1 MSKEKYTDESEFREL
16 KKLLKDLPK
25 VNTPDNFEFNLMTKI
40 QNKSFEVKSEKKK
53 SWLTWSLTP
62 AITFAMSVFLIF
74 FVFTG
79 EEESEDN
86 PWNTLPQLM
95 EENVAEAEILTVD
108 KDEIRE
114 KVVKKEMSKTSKSK
128 NLATSNSIKKDYPF
142 EKKSSINFDEYL
154 QADAPPSSEVGARLA
169 GSQNSNASPFDG
181 FFLRQRR
188 DAQERDSVNK
198 EKDSLSQQEKDE
210 NIK

>member
-1 MSKEKYTDESEFREL
+1 MNEERFSDDNEFKEL

-25 VNTPDNFEFNLMTKI
+25 VNAPDNFEFNLMTKI

-53 SWLTWSLTP
+53 SWLSWSLTP

-86 PWNTLPQLM
+86 PWNTLPRLM
-95 EENVAEAEILTVD
+95 EENVVEAETQITD
-108 KDEIRE
+108 KDQVGKKAVKNEI
-114 KVVKKEMSKTSKSK
+114 VKTRKSK
-128 NLATSNSIKKDYPF
+128 NLAVSKKNKEDYPF
-142 EKKSSINFDEYL
+142 EEKSSINFDEYL
-154 QADAPPSSEVGARLA
+154 EADAPPSSSVGPQLA
-169 GSQNSNASPFDG
+169 GSQNSPASPFDG

-188 DAQERDSVNK
+188 DAQEKDSIKK
-198 EKDSLSQQEKDE
+198 EKDSLSQQEKDK

>member
-1 MSKEKYTDESEFREL
+1 MSEERFSDDNEFKEL

-86 PWNTLPQLM
+86 PWNTLPRLM
-95 EENVAEAEILTVD
+95 EENVVEAETPITD
-108 KDEIRE
+108 KDQ
-114 KVVKKEMSKTSKSK
+114 VGKKPITRWSGMG
-128 NLATSNSIKKDYPF
+128 
-142 EKKSSINFDEYL
+142 
-154 QADAPPSSEVGARLA
+154 VGCTENQIFQCVQVTKA
-169 GSQNSNASPFDG
+169 G
-181 FFLRQRR
+181 L
-188 DAQERDSVNK
+188 
-198 EKDSLSQQEKDE
+198 
-210 NIK
+210 

>member
-1 MSKEKYTDESEFREL
+1 MSEERFSDDSEFKEL

-62 AITFAMSVFLIF
+62 AIAFAMSVFLIF
-74 FVFTG
+74 FVFTR

-95 EENVAEAEILTVD
+95 EENVVEAETPITD
-108 KDEIRE
+108 KDQVGN
-114 KVVKKEMSKTSKSK
+114 KVVKNEIVKTRTSK
-128 NLATSNSIKKDYPF
+128 NLAVSKKIKEDYPF
-142 EKKSSINFDEYL
+142 EEKSSINFDEYL
-154 QADAPPSSEVGARLA
+154 EADAPQSSGAGPQLA
-169 GSQNSNASPFDG
+169 GSQNSPFDG

-188 DAQERDSVNK
+188 DAQERDSVKK
-198 EKDSLSQQEKDE
+198 EKDSLSQPEKE
-210 NIK
+210 KNIK